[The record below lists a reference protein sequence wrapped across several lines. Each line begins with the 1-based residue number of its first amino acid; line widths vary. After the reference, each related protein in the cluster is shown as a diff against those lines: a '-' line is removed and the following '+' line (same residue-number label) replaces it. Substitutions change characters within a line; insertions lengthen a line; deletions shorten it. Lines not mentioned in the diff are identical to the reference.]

1 MKRIVIIGSNGA
13 GKSTFA
19 RRLSEKL
26 NIPATHLDRLY
37 WCGDWQ
43 VVPHDVFLERVEQ
56 TMQAPSWIIDGNNL
70 RSLDKRLEKAD
81 TLFWLELPPALCV
94 WNVIKR
100 EMRCKG
106 KARPDMPESCK
117 SRIDPDFLR
126 IVWRF
131 NAKNRKKIHEMLQQF
146 PMVKVYHFRN
156 YRQIR
161 KFLEGEIHVS
171 L

>member
-19 RRLSEKL
+19 RQLSEKL
-26 NIPATHLDRLY
+26 NIPATHLDQLY
-37 WCGDWQ
+37 WCGNWQ

-56 TMQAPSWIIDGNNL
+56 VMQAPSWIIDGNNL

-100 EMRCKG
+100 ELRYKG

-117 SRIDPDFLR
+117 SRIDPAFLR
-126 IVWRF
+126 IVLEF
-131 NAKNRKKIHEMLQQF
+131 NGKNRKKINELLQKY
-146 PMVKVYHFRN
+146 PGVKVYHFRS
-156 YRQIR
+156 YRQIH
-161 KFLEGEIHVS
+161 KFLEGENNVA